1 MGGAKKRWKAGNKKR
16 QQVRRAQKAAAKREA
31 AADGA
36 AAGGSGSAVL
46 RGGEFVAPR
55 AVLPDEEMHR
65 RVEAAMSRGGGEG
78 ATGGGSGGNGGGGGG
93 GGGGGK
99 GGSKREQRATQDSVL
114 DHRTRLVLFK
124 WINTGFLQNMT
135 GCIRSGKE
143 ASAFHA
149 FAAPMDREAAAAML
163 AAAADDHELSEEE
176 EEEEFVRRPPSNFS
190 ERDNVFYPELGV
202 KIFKT
207 SLQEFSNRAEYVE
220 GDFRFRNAHFG
231 SQRNAFK
238 LCKVWAEK
246 EFKNLL
252 RMHVKNVRCPT
263 PLRVRSHI
271 LAMQFIGLDGL
282 PAPQLR
288 ECVASISA
296 RRLRRAY
303 RQVVHLMHALHHRCK
318 LVHADLSEYNML
330 YFDRRVWMIDVGQ
343 SVALEHPNAD
353 RFLRRDVENV
363 TDFFVKAARA
373 GARRHPGKAPTEV
386 LSYRALYTL
395 ILSPRD
401 DSAFETRTR
410 AGGGSEEI
418 DPLRRYYDDEVEPL
432 TEAEREADSEAYEDW
447 ARGKIAE
454 ALSKAEAE
462 DADDAEDAE
471 EVGGSGEGAV
481 PAAVS
486 SAEAETEAWNMALS
500 LATGFGRR
508 GWKADMDVR
517 LRSEDIRGLAADGDE
532 AYTVTGSELAL
543 EEMSASVFALRMLE
557 DSSSEG
563 ENESSG
569 EEEIDPLVEAASEE
583 EKARVYA
590 ERARRAK
597 LRRQNS
603 RHAKAYIR
611 SLPFVKMHEVRAMP
625 LGTTLRVFADSRR
638 AARECR
644 RCEIR
649 SRGEST
655 MEWNDSPH
663 AKLNCQV
670 RADAVRE
677 GMTVVLREFDETD
690 VCCYMSI
697 ALY

>member
-16 QQVRRAQKAAAKREA
+16 QQVRRAQKASAKREA

-36 AAGGSGSAVL
+36 SGGAVL

-78 ATGGGSGGNGGGGGG
+78 ATGGGSGASGGGGG

-114 DHRTRLVLFK
+114 DQRTRLVLFK

-288 ECVASISA
+288 ECVVSISA

-303 RQVVHLMHALHHRCK
+303 RQVVYLMHALHHRCK

-330 YFDRRVWMIDVGQ
+330 YFDRRVWIIDVGQ

-363 TDFFVKAARA
+363 TDFFVKAARSS
-373 GARRHPGKAPTEV
+373 ARRHPGKAPTEV
-386 LSYRALYTL
+386 LSYRELYTL
-395 ILSPRD
+395 VLAPRD
-401 DSAFETRTR
+401 DSACEARTR
-410 AGGGSEEI
+410 AGGGEDEI

-432 TEAEREADSEAYEDW
+432 TEGPFFISLF
-447 ARGKIAE
+447 
-454 ALSKAEAE
+454 ALFFCLLIYSFVCFYSLFAAH
-462 DADDAEDAE
+462 
-471 EVGGSGEGAV
+471 GSGARSG
-481 PAAVS
+481 
-486 SAEAETEAWNMALS
+486 L
-500 LATGFGRR
+500 R
-508 GWKADMDVR
+508 GV
-517 LRSEDIRGLAADGDE
+517 RGLG
-532 AYTVTGSELAL
+532 
-543 EEMSASVFALRMLE
+543 
-557 DSSSEG
+557 
-563 ENESSG
+563 
-569 EEEIDPLVEAASEE
+569 
-583 EKARVYA
+583 ARQNCRGARQVGRGGGGGGWGGGGKQR
-590 ERARRAK
+590 RARRAGGG
-597 LRRQNS
+597 
-603 RHAKAYIR
+603 
-611 SLPFVKMHEVRAMP
+611 V
-625 LGTTLRVFADSRR
+625 GSRR
-638 AARECR
+638 RDGRVE
-644 RCEIR
+644 
-649 SRGEST
+649 
-655 MEWNDSPH
+655 H
-663 AKLNCQV
+663 
-670 RADAVRE
+670 
-677 GMTVVLREFDETD
+677 
-690 VCCYMSI
+690 
-697 ALY
+697 